1 MSVKEDVFS
10 SINNILQIKIQM
22 SRKKKYTT
30 FTIFDLRHIKEL
42 RHLCQVCWQFLSMT
56 ADGATKLRKGHHVK
70 NVSFPHMSE
79 HYGALN
85 TLPGQTLFGELRRG
99 HIISNL
105 QRVGSL
111 KLMRYADLHTWGM
124 RHISLPLCISTVYF
138 STVEPGL
145 LNGDLTFTP

>member
-1 MSVKEDVFS
+1 MSVKGD
-10 SINNILQIKIQM
+10 
-22 SRKKKYTT
+22 KKFFPQLTIFFKSKFKWAGKKNTI
-30 FTIFDLRHIKEL
+30 FTLFDLRHIKRL
-42 RHLCQVCWQFLSMT
+42 RSLAGLLAVSVHDFWWSYQVEERSSCQ
-56 ADGATKLRKGHHVK
+56 

-85 TLPGQTLFGELRRG
+85 TLPEQTLFRELRRG

-105 QRVGSL
+105 LRVGSL
-111 KLMRYADLHTWGM
+111 KLMGYADLHTWVM